1 MQNSLGSSVR
11 LLTAQQFFAWNFD
24 FEFLM
29 DKANHELHL
38 SLHEG
43 PRYFFPH
50 AMNFSVTI
58 HAIADHLWHVKA
70 VNDTQ
75 WRGDQGAFVNWVK
88 TKNDCIAVFIHLSN
102 TYKHSDRRVQND
114 FAMRLGLYPDPS
126 VQHSG
131 SAEETRN
138 RVIYGGPVEDS
149 FWPVLTTTTGRLIY
163 FRYAAEHALQWW
175 RTYHSGTS
183 A

>member
-11 LLTAQQFFAWNFD
+11 LLTAQQVFAWNFD

-88 TKNDCIAVFIHLSN
+88 TKNDCIAVFIDLSN

-114 FAMRLGLYPDPS
+114 FAMRLGPILTPLYSTQVP
-126 VQHSG
+126 QKKR
-131 SAEETRN
+131 ET
-138 RVIYGGPVEDS
+138 
-149 FWPVLTTTTGRLIY
+149 VLFMGVRS
-163 FRYAAEHALQWW
+163 
-175 RTYHSGTS
+175 RTLFGLY
-183 A
+183 

>member
-1 MQNSLGSSVR
+1 MQTSLGSSVR
-11 LLTAQQFFAWNFD
+11 LLTAQRVFAWHFD

-38 SLHEG
+38 SLCEG

-70 VNDTQ
+70 INDAQ
-75 WRGDQGAFVNWVK
+75 WEGKQDAFVNWVK
-88 TKNDCIAVFIHLSN
+88 TQNDCIAVFIDLSN
-102 TYKHSDRRVQND
+102 TYKHSDRRVHNY
-114 FAMRLGLYPDPS
+114 FAARLGLYPEPS
-126 VQHSG
+126 IQHSG
-131 SAEETRN
+131 LPEETRN
-138 RVIYGGPVEDS
+138 RVICDGPVEDS

-163 FRYAAEHALQWW
+163 YLYAAESALHWW
-175 RTYHSGTS
+175 HTYHFGTTV
-183 A
+183 